1 MAERVTD
8 QAFVEFVVK
17 QLVDKPDAV
26 QVDRTVD
33 EMGVLITLTV
43 DPQDMGMVIGREG
56 ATAKAIRTL
65 LRVVGARDNARVNL
79 KINEPEGGERRKR
92 ADRSDDV
99 SNRNDDADD
108 ATTPTRRTLD
118 EVVGDLGL

>member
-8 QAFVEFVVK
+8 REFVEFIIK
-17 QLVDKPDAV
+17 QIVDKPEAV

-79 KINEPEGGERRKR
+79 KINEPEGSARGHHARR
-92 ADRSDDV
+92 
-99 SNRNDDADD
+99 DDAEDG
-108 ATTPTRRTLD
+108 AAPTRKTLD
-118 EVVGDLGL
+118 EVVGELDV

>member
-8 QAFVEFVVK
+8 QEFVEFVVK
-17 QLVDKPDAV
+17 QLVDKPEAV
-26 QVDRTVD
+26 VVDRKVD

-79 KINEPEGGERRKR
+79 KINEPEGSERARRMERSEERVQEDAPSRK
-92 ADRSDDV
+92 
-99 SNRNDDADD
+99 
-108 ATTPTRRTLD
+108 TLD
-118 EVVGDLGL
+118 EVVGDLEM